1 MGGERHLPET
11 TNARALSYMLKSYVG
26 PGCLSLPLAYQHAGW
41 GVGTFL
47 LLLILGECSKKPL
60 QHTHILPSMQTVN
73 FIFYFLCLGAV
84 TWNLRSIV
92 LCKRFHD
99 ADGVR
104 TFADIALVTFG
115 TRGRRLLDLLV
126 NICQFGICAI
136 YFDFVAENVNSMV
149 PLSWKNFASI
159 HLCMLYVFP
168 LFGALALL
176 PSVDSIAPYASFAN
190 FFMLAVILI
199 VLGFTISEL
208 QLHGTGDGST
218 IGEALNWPIFFAT
231 VVYSCEGINNCLP
244 VENALKDKDAIFWLL
259 YLSMGIIAGLY
270 CLVGL
275 LCYMAWPDISKASIT
290 AQLAEDYPDSVMV
303 QISAIFVILA
313 VIFTFPLQVFP
324 AVETLE
330 LRLGLVEPHAGPIAG
345 ASTDLL
351 RKLSQQDRSED
362 LALGAMSLTDDL
374 VPDDDK
380 LEADLDSLDV
390 DVLDCNSRQS
400 STTTRIACLTCS
412 QVIFRI
418 GLVAFC
424 GITAALV
431 PNLGNLI
438 ALVGA
443 INGSLLAI
451 IIPAVIDLNCPRPA
465 GWDPYFSYPEAA
477 TFVESKMRS
486 YEIFV
491 DVVIVIFGIICG
503 VWSSILSVYE
513 AAQGS

>member
-11 TNARALSYMLKSYVG
+11 TNARALSYMLKSYIG

-47 LLLILGECSKKPL
+47 LILILSEC
-60 QHTHILPSMQTVN
+60 TNTVSSTTTV
-73 FIFYFLCLGAV
+73 FQKRTQQAQFYFYLICIGAV

-92 LCKRFHD
+92 LCKRFYE

-104 TFADIALVTFG
+104 SFADIALVTLG

-136 YFDFVAENVNSMV
+136 YFDFVAENVNSIV
-149 PLSWKNFASI
+149 PLSWKKMAPI
-159 HLCMLYVFP
+159 HFCMLYVFP
-168 LFGALALL
+168 VFGALALL

-208 QLHGTGDGST
+208 QLHGMGDGST
-218 IGEALNWPIFFAT
+218 LGEAHNWPIFFAT

-259 YLSMGIIAGLY
+259 YLSMGIITGLY

-275 LCYMAWPDISKASIT
+275 LCYMAWPHISKASIT

-313 VIFTFPLQVFP
+313 VILTFPLQLFP

-330 LRLGLVEPHAGPIAG
+330 LRLGFVEPHTGL
-345 ASTDLL
+345 S
-351 RKLSQQDRSED
+351 KLQED
-362 LALGAMSLTDDL
+362 PLDEPVLAAMSLSDDL

-380 LEADLDSLDV
+380 LEADLDSLDI
-390 DVLDCNSRQS
+390 DENEHISRQNLT
-400 STTTRIACLTCS
+400 STKAAHFTYS
-412 QVIFRI
+412 QMMFRI

-424 GITAALV
+424 GIVAAVV
-431 PNLGNLI
+431 PNLGSLI

-451 IIPAVIDLNCPRPA
+451 IIPAVVDLNCPRPA
-465 GWDPYFSYPEAA
+465 GWDPYFSRSEVA
-477 TFVESKMRS
+477 TFVESKMRT
-486 YEIFV
+486 YEVFV
-491 DVVIVIFGIICG
+491 DVMMVIFGIVCG
-503 VWSSILSVYE
+503 IWSSILSVYE
-513 AAQGS
+513 AAASS